1 MPPRFWEILPGALS
15 WLTLATLFVAS
26 WYFPL
31 AVAVFIVLYD
41 LHWLLKTL
49 YLFLYLRFSFNLM
62 RNRMQIDWL
71 EKLKKSDKKWE
82 DVYHLVLLPMYKEPI
97 EVVRESL
104 NSLNNINFPK
114 EKILIVLAT
123 EARGGSE
130 DADIASKIQDEFK
143 SCFGKFL
150 ITSHPADLE
159 GEAPGK
165 GSNETWAIKQAL
177 TEIVNPL
184 QLNYA
189 QVLTTV
195 FDIDTRPSPDYFG
208 VLTWEFLHAPH
219 PQNSSYQPIPL
230 FTNNSFKVPVFARL
244 IGFSSS
250 FWQLMQQGRPE
261 QLVTFSSH
269 SIPLQAL
276 VDVGFWDRDIVS
288 EDSRIFFQCLN
299 HYQGNWRA
307 VPLYYPVS
315 MDSVT
320 GDDIFSALKNL
331 YKQQR
336 RWAWGI
342 ENIRY
347 LGDKFLKNPQI
358 SKGRK
363 IFWTWTALEGFHSW
377 STSSFI
383 IFIFGFLPNALG
395 GPDFHATVFSY
406 NLPLLTGWLTNL
418 SSLGIITSAFFSVIL
433 LEPELR
439 LTRFRHL
446 KYVWYALQWALIP
459 FTFLIFSSLPALEA
473 QTRMMLGGKF
483 RLGFWRT
490 PKTKES

>member
-1 MPPRFWEILPGALS
+1 MSPRFWEMLPGALS
-15 WLTLATLFVAS
+15 WLTLVVLLILS
-26 WYFPL
+26 WSSPL

-41 LHWLLKTL
+41 LHWLLKTF
-49 YLFLYLRFSFNLM
+49 YLFLYLRFSFHLM
-62 RNRMQIDWL
+62 WKRMRMDWL
-71 EKLKKSDKKWE
+71 AKLKSSDKKWDE
-82 DVYHLVLLPMYKEPI
+82 VYHLVILPMYREPV

-104 NSLNNINFPK
+104 NSLKQVNFPK
-114 EKILIVLAT
+114 ENLLIILAT
-123 EARGGSE
+123 EARGGE
-130 DADIASKIQDEFK
+130 GDAETARLVKEEFGG
-143 SCFGKFL
+143 SFRRFL
-150 ITSHPADLE
+150 VTTHPDGLP

-177 TEIVNPL
+177 TEIIGPL
-184 QLNYA
+184 NLDYF

-195 FDIDTRPSPDYFG
+195 FDIDTRPGPDYFG
-208 VLTWEFLHAPH
+208 ILTWEFLHAAH

-230 FTNNSFKVPVFARL
+230 FTNNAFQVPVFARL

-250 FWQLMQQGRPE
+250 FWQLMQQGRPD

-269 SIPLQAL
+269 SMPLKAL
-276 VDVGFWDRDIVS
+276 VEVGFWDTDIVS

-299 HYQGNWRA
+299 RYQGNWRA
-307 VPLYYPVS
+307 IPLHYPVY

-320 GDDIFSALKNL
+320 GETIFSALKNL

-347 LGDKFLKNPQI
+347 LGEKFLKNPEI
-358 SKGRK
+358 STRKK

-377 STSSFI
+377 ATSSFI

-406 NLPLLTGWLTNL
+406 NLPLITGWLTNL
-418 SSLGIITSAFFSVIL
+418 SSLGIITSAFFSVL
-433 LEPELR
+433 LIEAELR
-439 LTRFRHL
+439 SAKYRHL
-446 KYVWYALQWALIP
+446 RYIWYALQWALIP

-490 PKTKES
+490 PKTKE

>member
-15 WLTLATLFVAS
+15 WLTLAILFVFS
-26 WYFPL
+26 WYAPL

-41 LHWLLKTL
+41 LHWLLKTF
-49 YLFLYLRFSFNLM
+49 YLFLYLRFSFGLM
-62 RNRMQIDWL
+62 QKRIGTDWL
-71 EKLKKSDKKWE
+71 SKLKTSDKKWE
-82 DVYHLVLLPMYKEPI
+82 NIYHLIILPTYKEPI

-104 NSLNNINFPK
+104 TSLKKVNFPK
-114 EKILIVLAT
+114 EKLLVVLAT
-123 EARGGSE
+123 EARGGE
-130 DADIASKIQDEFK
+130 KDAEVAKKIQEEF
-143 SCFGKFL
+143 SGSFRRFL
-150 ITSHPADLE
+150 ITSHPDGLA

-177 TEIVNPL
+177 TEVVGPL
-184 QLNYA
+184 NLEYSQII
-189 QVLTTV
+189 TTV
-195 FDIDTRPSPDYFG
+195 FDIDTRPGPDYFG
-208 VLTWEFLHAPH
+208 VLTWEFLHAAH
-219 PQNSSYQPIPL
+219 PQRSSYQPIPF
-230 FTNNSFKVPVFARL
+230 FTNNTFKVPVFARL

-269 SIPLQAL
+269 SMPLQAL
-276 VDVGFWDRDIVS
+276 VDVGFWDKDIVS

-299 HYQGNWRA
+299 YYRGDWRA
-307 VPLYYPVS
+307 VPLYYPVY

-320 GDDIFSALKNL
+320 GETIFSALKNL

-347 LGDKFLKNPQI
+347 LGDKFLKNPEI
-358 SKGRK
+358 SKRK
-363 IFWTWTALEGFHSW
+363 KVFWTWTALEGFHAW
-377 STSSFI
+377 ATSSFI

-395 GPDFHATVFSY
+395 GADFHATVFSY
-406 NLPLLTGWLTNL
+406 NLPLITGWLTNL
-418 SSLGIITSAFFSVIL
+418 SSLGIITSAFFSVVL

-439 LTRFRHL
+439 SSKFKHVR
-446 KYVWYALQWALIP
+446 YVWYALQWILIP
-459 FTFLIFSSLPALEA
+459 FTFLFFSSLPALEA

-490 PKTKES
+490 PKVKE